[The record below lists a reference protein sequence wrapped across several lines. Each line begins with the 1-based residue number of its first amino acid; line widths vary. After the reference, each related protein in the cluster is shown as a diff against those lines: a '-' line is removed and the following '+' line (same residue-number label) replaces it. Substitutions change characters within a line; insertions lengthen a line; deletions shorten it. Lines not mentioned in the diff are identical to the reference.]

1 VTPDERRRTDA
12 DLVHEALHGT
22 GAARAALAEL
32 LTRHWDTAV
41 FLSARVLGSAEL
53 ARDAAQEAAIAAM
66 TDLDRLRSPD
76 RFGAWFCGIALNVA
90 RRWLR
95 QLRPEL
101 PGLPPDRTC
110 PSPGPAEVAEAAE
123 TSARVR
129 TAIAALP
136 SGQRDAV
143 RLFYLQGLSHRRAWR
158 LRGSRQVPAAPGP
171 RGACAAARPGH

>member
-1 VTPDERRRTDA
+1 IGKSYD
-12 DLVHEALHGT
+12 DLVRDALAG
-22 GAARAALAEL
+22 GREALAEL
-32 LTRHWDTAV
+32 LRRHRDTAV
-41 FLSARVLGSAEL
+41 LLAARVLGSQDL

-101 PGLPPDRTC
+101 PGLPPDQAC

-129 TAIAALP
+129 SVIAALP
-136 SGQRDAV
+136 DGQRHAV
-143 RLFYLQGLSHRRAWR
+143 PPF
-158 LRGSRQVPAAPGP
+158 
-171 RGACAAARPGH
+171 